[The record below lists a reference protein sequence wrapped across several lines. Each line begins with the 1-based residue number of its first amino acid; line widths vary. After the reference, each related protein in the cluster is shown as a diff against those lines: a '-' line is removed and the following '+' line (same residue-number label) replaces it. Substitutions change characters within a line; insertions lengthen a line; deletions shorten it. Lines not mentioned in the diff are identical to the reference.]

1 MTARA
6 LDAAEQWAWRLLMPA
21 LLYGGVAAAW
31 VLLTAAILRLAHWRL
46 HQSDARWR
54 LPEGGWLWLGYYG
67 LQLAGGM
74 WSANSDAWAFS
85 LEVKAS
91 MVFLPLVAGMPGT
104 SIRKAFLWSVVWSV
118 VAYLAGRLA
127 LAGWHHGV
135 EGDPGHWRYTGLA
148 GDVHPT
154 YLSLH
159 AAVAWLGLGQTSQS
173 PRVRWALTGMLALS
187 IGLLGSKAGILAAVG
202 VSAAGILLRWM
213 RGPKAGSGEMQVG
226 LSSAFLAILLMTAGL
241 TASGRFQEMRTAA
254 AVVESES
261 APVSSSSAG
270 RVAVW
275 RSSWEL
281 LAEHPFGVGT
291 GDVTDELQTIY
302 ERDGIVYAQDRRL
315 NPHNQWLQAGVAFG
329 WPGVLMV
336 TLIVLSWLRRSW
348 RRGQDV
354 MLLCGLL
361 IGAHAMVESVL
372 EVQRGV
378 VFILW
383 MWAALEQPDDSAS
396 PSTLETP

>member
-1 MTARA
+1 M
-6 LDAAEQWAWRLLMPA
+6 
-21 LLYGGVAAAW
+21 
-31 VLLTAAILRLAHWRL
+31 
-46 HQSDARWR
+46 
-54 LPEGGWLWLGYYG
+54 
-67 LQLAGGM
+67 
-74 WSANSDAWAFS
+74 
-85 LEVKAS
+85 
-91 MVFLPLVAGMPGT
+91 
-104 SIRKAFLWSVVWSV
+104 
-118 VAYLAGRLA
+118 
-127 LAGWHHGV
+127 
-135 EGDPGHWRYTGLA
+135 
-148 GDVHPT
+148 
-154 YLSLH
+154 
-159 AAVAWLGLGQTSQS
+159 
-173 PRVRWALTGMLALS
+173 
-187 IGLLGSKAGILAAVG
+187 
-202 VSAAGILLRWM
+202 
-213 RGPKAGSGEMQVG
+213 
-226 LSSAFLAILLMTAGL
+226 
-241 TASGRFQEMRTAA
+241 
-254 AVVESES
+254 
-261 APVSSSSAG
+261 
-270 RVAVW
+270 W